1 MPVKIGT
8 LVDGRYRINARIGH
22 GGMAEVYEATDIINK
37 NLVAIKFIKEDVM
50 RNAVNIKR
58 FQNEALIAASL
69 NHPNIVKVYN
79 HGTLNGVPYMANE
92 YIKGQNLKDV
102 LDFRGPLNIVEAV
115 DYMIQLTDA
124 LYFAHQHG
132 IIHRDV
138 KPENI
143 YVMSDGTIKLGD
155 FGIALAE
162 GIESSFTKTSEIIG
176 SVHYLAPEI
185 AKGEPP
191 SSKSDI
197 YSAGVLFYELLT
209 GHPPFER
216 DTAVNI
222 AVAHIRDKFPSVRA
236 SVPKCPKEV
245 ERVIYKAT
253 KKNPL
258 DRYQTAKEF
267 HDDLVVIKENPTLLK
282 DTRGFL
288 SRLFGFK

>member
-1 MPVKIGT
+1 MPIKIGT

-102 LDFRGPLNIVEAV
+102 LDFRGPLSIIEAV
-115 DYMIQLTDA
+115 DTMIQLTDA
-124 LYFAHQHG
+124 LAFAHHHG

-155 FGIALAE
+155 FGIAQAE
-162 GIESSFTKTSEIIG
+162 GVDSNLTKTSEIIG

-185 AKGEPP
+185 AKGEPATG
-191 SSKSDI
+191 KSDI

-253 KKNPL
+253 KKNPD
-258 DRYQTAKEF
+258 DRYQSAQEF
-267 HDDLVVIKENPTLLK
+267 HDDLVAIKENPSLLK
-282 DTRGFL
+282 DTRGLL
-288 SRLFGFK
+288 SKIFGFK

>member
-115 DYMIQLTDA
+115 GYMIQLTDA

-155 FGIALAE
+155 FGIAQAE
-162 GIESSFTKTSEIIG
+162 GVESSFTKTSEIIG

-185 AKGEPP
+185 AKGEQA

-197 YSAGVLFYELLT
+197 YAAGVVFFELLT

-236 SVPKCPKEV
+236 FVPKCPKEV
-245 ERVIYKAT
+245 EKVIYKAT
-253 KKNPL
+253 KKNPI
-258 DRYQTAKEF
+258 DRYQDAKEF
-267 HDDLVVIKENPTLLK
+267 HDDLVDIKENPTLLK